1 MMETKR
7 LLVKDGARQTAII
20 AIRLT
25 EDLASDFFTSK
36 ILGPHPRVIVIRLAD
51 MKAGW
56 DPFVTWQDQALIR
69 AHRWLELGN
78 WDDYTDM
85 DTITVGVTVTKGI
98 T

>member
-25 EDLASDFFTSK
+25 EDPFISK
-36 ILGPHPRVIVIRLAD
+36 ILGPHPRIIVIRLAD

-85 DTITVGVTVTKGI
+85 DSILVGVIITRGI
-98 T
+98 S